1 MLVNITIAGL
11 SLGLAYGMAEVL
23 VRVLAPQQ
31 LVVKRPD
38 IWQAVDTL
46 GWAHRADVRTTINT
60 GERTVRVFT
69 DRDGFRV
76 GAGGRVEG
84 KKRILLLGD
93 SFMEAFQVEYEQS
106 FAGLLEARLGAT
118 LGETVAVRNAGV
130 GGCGAAPPCP

>member
-1 MLVNITIAGL
+1 MAAPGRPGRLRGVLVNITIAGL

-60 GERTVRVFT
+60 GER
-69 DRDGFRV
+69 
-76 GAGGRVEG
+76 
-84 KKRILLLGD
+84 
-93 SFMEAFQVEYEQS
+93 
-106 FAGLLEARLGAT
+106 
-118 LGETVAVRNAGV
+118 RN
-130 GGCGAAPPCP
+130 CP